1 GRASTEL
8 IAPRRLRPD
17 APPLHCHG
25 TDRARTSGR
34 STLMGQLFDAVVDYL
49 NEDDWKFNVVKDDT
63 ALMLS
68 FRGDAGSWQRFATV
82 DEEKQW
88 FTFYSILPSNVP
100 DDKRVE
106 IAEFI
111 TRANYGLVIG
121 NFEMDY
127 GDGEVRYKTSVD
139 VEGGE
144 LSPKMIENLMRA
156 NLMTMDRY
164 FAGIMGVL
172 YGDRDPAEAIAEME
186 EESHEHGEEAEDR
199 DDLDSGAED
208 EGEGDGN
215 GFPGEGPDGGTKPP
229 DDAPRP

>member
-1 GRASTEL
+1 
-8 IAPRRLRPD
+8 
-17 APPLHCHG
+17 
-25 TDRARTSGR
+25 
-34 STLMGQLFDAVVDYL
+34 MGQLFEAVVDYL
-49 NEDDWKFNVVKDDT
+49 TEDDWKFNVVKDDT

-68 FRGDAGSWQRFATV
+68 FRGEAGSWQCFATV

-100 DDKRVE
+100 EEKRVE

-127 GDGEVRYKTSVD
+127 ADGEVRYKTSVD

-164 FAGIMGVL
+164 FAGVMGVL

-186 EESHEHGEEAEDR
+186 ELGVEGDDEDL
-199 DDLDSGAED
+199 DDLDFGGEEEDEDEED
-208 EGEGDGN
+208 EGN
-215 GFPGEGPDGGTKPP
+215 GFGGGPEETPPP
-229 DDAPRP
+229 DDRNRE

>member
-1 GRASTEL
+1 
-8 IAPRRLRPD
+8 
-17 APPLHCHG
+17 
-25 TDRARTSGR
+25 
-34 STLMGQLFDAVVDYL
+34 MGQLFEAVVDYL
-49 NEDDWKFNVVKDDT
+49 TEDDWKFNVVKDDT

-68 FRGDAGSWQRFATV
+68 FRGEAGSWQCFATV

-100 DDKRVE
+100 EEKRVE
-106 IAEFI
+106 VAEFI

-186 EESHEHGEEAEDR
+186 AMGSESDED
-199 DDLDSGAED
+199 DDLDDLDFGGAEEDEDEEEED
-208 EGEGDGN
+208 EGN
-215 GFPGEGPDGGTKPP
+215 GFGGGPGETPPGDEPTKS
-229 DDAPRP
+229 

>member
-1 GRASTEL
+1 
-8 IAPRRLRPD
+8 
-17 APPLHCHG
+17 
-25 TDRARTSGR
+25 
-34 STLMGQLFDAVVDYL
+34 MGQLFEAVVDYL
-49 NEDDWKFNVVKDDT
+49 TEDDWKFNVVKDDT

-68 FRGDAGSWQRFATV
+68 FRGEAGSWQCFATV

-100 DDKRVE
+100 EEKRVE

-144 LSPKMIENLMRA
+144 LTPKMIENLMRA

-164 FAGIMGVL
+164 FPGVMGVL
-172 YGDRDPAEAIAEME
+172 YGDRDPAEAIAETE
-186 EESHEHGEEAEDR
+186 EGVHEPGD
-199 DDLDSGAED
+199 DDLDDLGFGEED
-208 EGEGDGN
+208 EDEEGN
-215 GFPGEGPDGGTKPP
+215 GFSGGSDDGDQPPGDL
-229 DDAPRP
+229 PR

>member
-1 GRASTEL
+1 
-8 IAPRRLRPD
+8 
-17 APPLHCHG
+17 
-25 TDRARTSGR
+25 
-34 STLMGQLFDAVVDYL
+34 MGQLFEAVVDYL
-49 NEDDWKFNVVKDDT
+49 TEDDWKFNVVKDDT

-68 FRGDAGSWQRFATV
+68 FRGEAGSWQCFATV

-100 DDKRVE
+100 EDKRVE

-164 FAGIMGVL
+164 FAGVMGVL

-186 EESHEHGEEAEDR
+186 ELGPEADDEDL
-199 DDLDSGAED
+199 DDLDFGGEEEDEDDEDEDED
-208 EGEGDGN
+208 EGDGF
-215 GFPGEGPDGGTKPP
+215 GGGPETGIKPP
-229 DDAPRP
+229 EDPGPPKRPNGDYPDMKN

>member
-1 GRASTEL
+1 
-8 IAPRRLRPD
+8 
-17 APPLHCHG
+17 
-25 TDRARTSGR
+25 
-34 STLMGQLFDAVVDYL
+34 MGQLFEAVVDYL
-49 NEDDWKFNVVKDDT
+49 TEDDWKFNVVKDDT

-68 FRGDAGSWQRFATV
+68 FRGEAGSWQCFATV

-88 FTFYSILPSNVP
+88 FTFYSILPSNVSE
-100 DDKRVE
+100 DKRVE

-111 TRANYGLVIG
+111 IRANYGLVIG

-144 LSPKMIENLMRA
+144 LTPKMIENLMRA

-164 FAGIMGVL
+164 FAGLMGVL

-186 EESHEHGEEAEDR
+186 EGGHEHDE
-199 DDLDSGAED
+199 DLDDMDFGEDEDEDED
-208 EGEGDGN
+208 EGDG
-215 GFPGEGPDGGTKPP
+215 FTDEGPQGGGKPP
-229 DDAPRP
+229 DETTRP

>member
-1 GRASTEL
+1 MA
-8 IAPRRLRPD
+8 
-17 APPLHCHG
+17 
-25 TDRARTSGR
+25 
-34 STLMGQLFDAVVDYL
+34 QLFEAVVDYL
-49 NEDDWKFNVVKDDT
+49 TEDDWKFNVVKNDT

-68 FRGDAGSWQRFATV
+68 FRGEAGSWQCFATV

-100 DDKRVE
+100 EEKRVE

-144 LSPKMIENLMRA
+144 LTPKMIENLMRA

-164 FAGIMGVL
+164 FAGVMGVL

-186 EESHEHGEEAEDR
+186 ELGPEHDDDE
-199 DDLDSGAED
+199 DLDDIDFGGEVDDEDEEED
-208 EGEGDGN
+208 EGN
-215 GFPGEGPDGGTKPP
+215 GFGGGPEATPP
-229 DDAPRP
+229 TDDPTRQ

>member
-1 GRASTEL
+1 
-8 IAPRRLRPD
+8 
-17 APPLHCHG
+17 
-25 TDRARTSGR
+25 
-34 STLMGQLFDAVVDYL
+34 MGQLFEAVVDYL
-49 NEDDWKFNVVKDDT
+49 TEDDWKFNVVKDDT

-68 FRGDAGSWQRFATV
+68 FRGEAGSWQCFATV

-100 DDKRVE
+100 EEKRVE

-127 GDGEVRYKTSVD
+127 ADGEVRYKTSVD

-144 LSPKMIENLMRA
+144 LTPKMIENQMRA

-186 EESHEHGEEAEDR
+186 EMGHDHDD
-199 DDLDSGAED
+199 DDLEDIAFGEDDED
-208 EGEGDGN
+208 EEDDDEGN
-215 GFPGEGPDGGTKPP
+215 GFGGGPEAPPGDETKP
-229 DDAPRP
+229 

>member
-1 GRASTEL
+1 
-8 IAPRRLRPD
+8 
-17 APPLHCHG
+17 
-25 TDRARTSGR
+25 
-34 STLMGQLFDAVVDYL
+34 MGQLFEAVVDYL
-49 NEDDWKFNVVKDDT
+49 TEDDWKFQVVKDDT

-68 FRGDAGSWQRFATV
+68 FRGEAGSWQCFATV

-100 DDKRVE
+100 EEKRVE
-106 IAEFI
+106 IAEFV

-144 LSPKMIENLMRA
+144 LTPKMIENIMRA

-164 FAGIMGVL
+164 FAGLMGVL

-186 EESHEHGEEAEDR
+186 EDVHDHDE
-199 DDLDSGAED
+199 DLDEMDFGGAED
-208 EGEGDGN
+208 EDEEDDGDGF
-215 GFPGEGPDGGTKPP
+215 GGGPESGHKPP
-229 DDAPRP
+229 DDPTQP

>member
-1 GRASTEL
+1 
-8 IAPRRLRPD
+8 
-17 APPLHCHG
+17 
-25 TDRARTSGR
+25 
-34 STLMGQLFDAVVDYL
+34 MGQLFEAVVDYL
-49 NEDDWKFNVVKDDT
+49 TEDDWKFNVVKDDT

-68 FRGDAGSWQRFATV
+68 FRGEAGSWQCFATV

-100 DDKRVE
+100 EEKRVE

-144 LSPKMIENLMRA
+144 LTPKMIENLMRA

-164 FAGIMGVL
+164 FSGVMGVL

-186 EESHEHGEEAEDR
+186 DGGLGHEEDEDFDGMDFGGEEED
-199 DDLDSGAED
+199 D
-208 EGEGDGN
+208 EGN
-215 GFPGEGPDGGTKPP
+215 GFPGPGESKPP
-229 DDAPRP
+229 DDPTRP

>member
-1 GRASTEL
+1 
-8 IAPRRLRPD
+8 
-17 APPLHCHG
+17 
-25 TDRARTSGR
+25 
-34 STLMGQLFDAVVDYL
+34 MGQLFEAVVDYL
-49 NEDDWKFNVVKDDT
+49 TEDDWKFNVVKDDT

-68 FRGDAGSWQRFATV
+68 FRGEAGSWQCFATV

-88 FTFYSILPSNVP
+88 FTFYSILPSNVAEE
-100 DDKRVE
+100 KRVE

-144 LSPKMIENLMRA
+144 LTPKMIENLMRA

-164 FAGIMGVL
+164 FTGLMGVL

-186 EESHEHGEEAEDR
+186 ETGHEHD
-199 DDLDSGAED
+199 DDLDDLDFGEEED
-208 EGEGDGN
+208 EDEEEGDG
-215 GFPGEGPDGGTKPP
+215 FTDEGPQGGKPP
-229 DDAPRP
+229 DDTTRP

>member
-1 GRASTEL
+1 
-8 IAPRRLRPD
+8 
-17 APPLHCHG
+17 
-25 TDRARTSGR
+25 
-34 STLMGQLFDAVVDYL
+34 MGQLFEAVVDYL
-49 NEDDWKFNVVKDDT
+49 TEDDWKFNVVKDDT

-68 FRGDAGSWQRFATV
+68 FRGEAGSWQCFATV

-100 DDKRVE
+100 EEKRVE

-144 LSPKMIENLMRA
+144 LTPKMIENLMRA

-164 FAGIMGVL
+164 FAGVMGVL

-186 EESHEHGEEAEDR
+186 EDAHDHGED
-199 DDLDSGAED
+199 DDLDDMGFGGEEED
-208 EGEGDGN
+208 DDEDDDGN
-215 GFPGEGPDGGTKPP
+215 GFTDAGPETGIKPP
-229 DDAPRP
+229 DDPSRP

>member
-1 GRASTEL
+1 
-8 IAPRRLRPD
+8 
-17 APPLHCHG
+17 
-25 TDRARTSGR
+25 
-34 STLMGQLFDAVVDYL
+34 MGQLFEAVVDYL
-49 NEDDWKFNVVKDDT
+49 TEDDWKFNVVKDDT

-68 FRGDAGSWQRFATV
+68 FRGEAGSWQCFATV

-100 DDKRVE
+100 EEKRVE
-106 IAEFI
+106 IAEFV

-127 GDGEVRYKTSVD
+127 ADGEVRYKTSVD

-164 FAGIMGVL
+164 FAGVMGVL

-186 EESHEHGEEAEDR
+186 ELGAGADEDEDL
-199 DDLDSGAED
+199 DDLDFGAEEEED
-208 EGEGDGN
+208 EDEEGEGN
-215 GFPGEGPDGGTKPP
+215 GFGGGPEPP
-229 DDAPRP
+229 PPTDEPPKS

>member
-1 GRASTEL
+1 
-8 IAPRRLRPD
+8 
-17 APPLHCHG
+17 
-25 TDRARTSGR
+25 
-34 STLMGQLFDAVVDYL
+34 MGQLFEAVVDYL
-49 NEDDWKFNVVKDDT
+49 TEDDWKFHVVKDDT
-63 ALMLS
+63 ALTLS
-68 FRGDAGSWQRFATV
+68 FRGEAGSWQCFATI

-100 DDKRVE
+100 EEKRVE
-106 IAEFI
+106 IAEFV

-127 GDGEVRYKTSVD
+127 GDGEVRYKTSID

-186 EESHEHGEEAEDR
+186 EDGGHMHEEDEDFEGMDFGGEEED
-199 DDLDSGAED
+199 D
-208 EGEGDGN
+208 EGN
-215 GFPGEGPDGGTKPP
+215 GFSGGPEGTPP
-229 DDAPRP
+229 TDDPTRQ

>member
-1 GRASTEL
+1 
-8 IAPRRLRPD
+8 
-17 APPLHCHG
+17 
-25 TDRARTSGR
+25 
-34 STLMGQLFDAVVDYL
+34 MGQLFEAVVDYL
-49 NEDDWKFNVVKDDT
+49 TEDDWKFHVVKDET

-68 FRGDAGSWQRFATV
+68 FGGAAGSWQCFATV

-100 DDKRVE
+100 EDKRVE
-106 IAEFI
+106 VAEFI

-186 EESHEHGEEAEDR
+186 DGARGHDED
-199 DDLDSGAED
+199 DEDLDEMDFGAGED
-208 EGEGDGN
+208 EDEDEEGN
-215 GFPGEGPDGGTKPP
+215 GFTGEGPEGGIKPP
-229 DDAPRP
+229 DDPRP

>member
-1 GRASTEL
+1 
-8 IAPRRLRPD
+8 
-17 APPLHCHG
+17 
-25 TDRARTSGR
+25 
-34 STLMGQLFDAVVDYL
+34 MGQLFEAVVDYL
-49 NEDDWKFNVVKDDT
+49 NEDDWRYHVVKDET
-63 ALMLS
+63 AVMLA
-68 FRGDAGSWQRFATV
+68 FRGECGSWQCFGTV

-100 DDKRVE
+100 EDKRIE

-144 LSPKMIENLMRA
+144 LTPKMVENVIRA
-156 NLMTMDRY
+156 NVMTMDRY
-164 FAGIMGVL
+164 FSGLMGVL

-186 EESHEHGEEAEDR
+186 ELGHEHDEL
-199 DDLDSGAED
+199 DDMDFDEED
-208 EGEGDGN
+208 EGEEEDG
-215 GFPGEGPDGGTKPP
+215 EAPDETPSP
-229 DDAPRP
+229 

>member
-1 GRASTEL
+1 
-8 IAPRRLRPD
+8 
-17 APPLHCHG
+17 
-25 TDRARTSGR
+25 
-34 STLMGQLFDAVVDYL
+34 MGQLFEAVVDYL
-49 NEDDWKFNVVKDDT
+49 TEDDWKFNVVKDDT

-68 FRGDAGSWQRFATV
+68 FRGEAGSWQCFATV

-100 DDKRVE
+100 EEKRVE

-144 LSPKMIENLMRA
+144 LTPKMIENLMRA

-164 FAGIMGVL
+164 FAGVMGVL

-186 EESHEHGEEAEDR
+186 DGHEHGEED
-199 DDLDSGAED
+199 DDLDDMDFGAEEEDDED
-208 EGEGDGN
+208 EGN
-215 GFPGEGPDGGTKPP
+215 GFGGPEDGGKRP
-229 DDAPRP
+229 DDPTA

>member
-1 GRASTEL
+1 
-8 IAPRRLRPD
+8 
-17 APPLHCHG
+17 
-25 TDRARTSGR
+25 
-34 STLMGQLFDAVVDYL
+34 MGQLFEAVVDYL
-49 NEDDWKFNVVKDDT
+49 TEDDWKFQVVKDDT

-68 FRGDAGSWQRFATV
+68 FRGEAGSWQCFATV

-100 DDKRVE
+100 EEKRVE
-106 IAEFI
+106 ITEFI

-144 LSPKMIENLMRA
+144 LTPKMIENLMRA

-164 FAGIMGVL
+164 FAGVMGVL

-186 EESHEHGEEAEDR
+186 EDGHEHDEDVEDMDFGGEE
-199 DDLDSGAED
+199 DDDEED
-208 EGEGDGN
+208 EGN
-215 GFPGEGPDGGTKPP
+215 GFGSGPETGIKPP
-229 DDAPRP
+229 DDPTRP

>member
-1 GRASTEL
+1 
-8 IAPRRLRPD
+8 
-17 APPLHCHG
+17 
-25 TDRARTSGR
+25 
-34 STLMGQLFDAVVDYL
+34 MGQLFEAVVDYL
-49 NEDDWKFNVVKDDT
+49 TEDDWRFNVVKDDT

-68 FRGDAGSWQRFATV
+68 FRGAAGSWQCFATV

-100 DDKRVE
+100 EEKRIE

-127 GDGEVRYKTSVD
+127 GDGEVRYKTSID
-139 VEGGE
+139 IEGGE
-144 LSPKMIENLMRA
+144 LTPKMIENLMGD

-186 EESHEHGEEAEDR
+186 EMGHDHDDDEELEDI
-199 DDLDSGAED
+199 DFGTED
-208 EGEGDGN
+208 EDEDEEEGN
-215 GFPGEGPDGGTKPP
+215 GFGGGPEEKPP
-229 DDAPRP
+229 SDDPTRQ